1 MEQEVDKKIRD
12 DAWNNE
18 QIEARNFRS
27 KFRPI
32 YSYVF
37 LGLICGQATI
47 AVILLVLLMGYGYI
61 KLEQWTF
68 GIFTMGVFAGIPRSL
83 YTIVKYLFS
92 SDILTKTP
100 RN

>member
-37 LGLICGQATI
+37 LGLICGQAT

-68 GIFTMGVFAGIPRSL
+68 GIFTMGVFAEIP
-83 YTIVKYLFS
+83 
-92 SDILTKTP
+92 
-100 RN
+100 